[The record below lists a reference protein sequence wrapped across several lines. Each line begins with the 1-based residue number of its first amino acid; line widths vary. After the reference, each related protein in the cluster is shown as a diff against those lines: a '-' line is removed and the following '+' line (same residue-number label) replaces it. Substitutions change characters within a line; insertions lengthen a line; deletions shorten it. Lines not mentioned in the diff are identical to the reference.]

1 MSPAIRT
8 AKGKSR
14 VNKNLRVSLI
24 TSIYYSRLKSVQRWI
39 DPTKVSAF
47 ASIRRYQKLA
57 YRESRGFVAAPQ
69 LHFHTRYG
77 QRFTFKEIPLD
88 VRDFTTMFH
97 NIHSEMKNILEHDLL
112 FDMTDGDLG
121 VPVGDVR
128 TPDDLGVH
136 TSGYGLLGAERQSNW
151 LLMKHIMGT
160 PELKDVYIFDD
171 GEKWSFKKEPNL
183 RYLRAIHRFK
193 QLMYFLI
200 HCLAGMPKRLSE
212 ERRFRIVN
220 TRDRMRN
227 VLWML
232 ECLAILGL
240 HNKTSANSG
249 CDKMSLHFIAPC
261 MTSLI
266 RRFYSL
272 VATHEAYLVERIVD
286 NPDPRHACYMFSS
299 MGQRWTCD
307 EMTTITKQLTE
318 HHLGHVINTQQLR
331 HILPGIADHYNVGHH
346 TRAVSIGTSIKS
358 VQLGHG
364 DDTDERLYARTD
376 EGHPKLTSKFTHDS
390 HDYSESWQQV
400 WGFDVD
406 VPQLSLAQQFQSTF
420 GLMGQLPPGRTADI
434 VQHASIGEKLHE
446 IQADLHKAHE
456 KIDHLTTLLLNRF
469 DALLVSQHPDPAPR
483 PTIIPVMRDNHL
495 PLTDAP
501 LYTDTRSSA
510 KQCHSA
516 TIPSVNRGPRPFMS
530 DRNGSSSFIQQR
542 IPIQTHP
549 AQALTFAAYQ
559 PVSFQGRPD
568 IPVPKATIST
578 YHTNATAI
586 PFSAARSNQTETISN
601 LASTLIPSSVFSPSS
616 SRHSLHSAESRWGS
630 QTSIPSSNH
639 EYPTVS
645 LIPSST
651 GRQ

>member
-8 AKGKSR
+8 AKGKIL
-14 VNKNLRVSLI
+14 VNKSPRVSLI
-24 TSIYYSRLKSVQRWI
+24 TSIYHSRLKSVERWI
-39 DPTKVSAF
+39 DPTKVCAF

-77 QRFTFKEIPLD
+77 QRFTYKEIPLD
-88 VRDFTTMFH
+88 VRDFTAMFH
-97 NIHSEMKNILEHDLL
+97 NIYSEMKNILEHDLL

-121 VPVGDVR
+121 VPVGDVH
-128 TPDDLGVH
+128 TPDDLGVR

-171 GEKWSFKKEPNL
+171 GEEWSFKKEPNL
-183 RYLRAIHRFK
+183 KYLRAVHRFK

-240 HNKTSANSG
+240 YNKTSANSG
-249 CDKMSLHFIAPC
+249 CDKMSLHFIAPAI
-261 MTSLI
+261 TYLI

-299 MGQRWTCD
+299 MGQRWKCD
-307 EMTTITKQLTE
+307 EMTTITKNLTE
-318 HHLGHVINTQQLR
+318 HHLGHAINTQQLR

-346 TRAVSIGTSIKS
+346 TVSNGTSIKS
-358 VQLGHG
+358 VQLGHA
-364 DDTDERLYARTD
+364 DDTDDRLYSRTD

-390 HDYSESWQQV
+390 HDYSKSWQQL
-400 WGFDVD
+400 WGFDAD
-406 VPQLSLAQQFQSTF
+406 IPQLLLAQRFQSTF
-420 GLMGQLPPGRTADI
+420 GSMEQLPRGRTADI
-434 VQHASIGEKLHE
+434 DQRASIEGKLHE
-446 IQADLHKAHE
+446 MQADLQKAHE
-456 KIDHLTTLLLNRF
+456 KIDHLTTVLLNRF
-469 DALLVSQHPDPAPR
+469 DALLASRHSDPVPHT
-483 PTIIPVMRDNHL
+483 TIIPVTLDNRL
-495 PLTDAP
+495 PPTDAP
-501 LYTDTRSSA
+501 LYTDTRFST
-510 KQCHSA
+510 KQYHSA
-516 TIPSVNRGPRPFMS
+516 TIHSVDREPRPVMS
-530 DRNGSSSFIQQR
+530 DRNGLSSFIQQR
-542 IPIQTHP
+542 IPIQTNP
-549 AQALTFAAYQ
+549 AQALTFPAYQ
-559 PVSFQGRPD
+559 PVSFQHPPD
-568 IPVPKATIST
+568 IPVPNAAIPT
-578 YHTNATAI
+578 YHTNAAAP
-586 PFSAARSNQTETISN
+586 PFSAASSNQTETISN
-601 LASTLIPSSVFSPSS
+601 LASTLIASSVFSPSS
-616 SRHSLHSAESRWGS
+616 SRHSLRGAESRWMS
-630 QTSIPSSNH
+630 QSSTPSSNH

-645 LIPSST
+645 MIPSST
-651 GRQ
+651 GGQ